1 MGEERKGTK
10 TNTLGRA
17 PGAGRHAAL
26 AWGARLT
33 RALVRPWPEMVGVDL
48 GGASVKVAHLVRR
61 GARIRNLR
69 TTRKALAEVEGKQG
83 DRRQAVRAAL
93 REAVRELGLNGK
105 PAAVCVLGNEV
116 MVRRLTLPPM
126 PRPDIHSA
134 LLLEC
139 RKLVGFPVEE
149 AELRYE
155 VVGQARRDGVPELE
169 LLVTVAR
176 RRRIQE
182 VRETLEAAGLRPS
195 VITIVPVA
203 LQALL
208 GRAGAIA
215 SDEVVAYLDMGA
227 TTTHILVLKGEE
239 IRFSREFGVGGGTLT
254 DALRSIIVRG
264 RGTVELTA
272 EEAEA
277 LKRDRGIPLGA
288 EEAEFAAGIPLAA
301 VSIMLRP
308 ILERLVREL
317 WNSFDYCNEQ
327 YLGEA
332 VTRIV
337 LLGAGSRVRNL
348 PDYLTGVLKIPVSRA
363 DLPEQVASRV
373 GGHEVGD
380 RGAASELALGLAHL
394 PRGAVNFLTP
404 ANAGMPYRLAEA
416 VPHQAAAVA
425 AGLLVISIALPAQVG
440 VVQERARLA
449 DMRVQLTSLAPRAGA
464 LQRFRA
470 AREEETRLQDL
481 LARLSGGQVLWS
493 FVLRDLSHR
502 VGEDVRLTEL
512 AVEEPAAGDAAQGAG
527 RAVRLTGLLRTDHRR
542 TEEVLAGLMQV
553 LQQSPVLDLVR
564 LEGCQ
569 SVDASRST
577 FTVSARLAE

>member
-1 MGEERKGTK
+1 MSEEGKGS
-10 TNTLGRA
+10 GRNAVGHA
-17 PGAGRHAAL
+17 PVTGRHASST
-26 AWGARLT
+26 WGARLT
-33 RALVRPWPEMVGVDL
+33 RALAQPWPEMVGVDL

-61 GARIRNLR
+61 GGRIRSLR
-69 TTRKALAEVEGKQG
+69 TTRKNLGAVEGNLG
-83 DRRQAVRAAL
+83 DRRSALREAL
-93 REAVRELGLNGK
+93 REAVRELGLNGR

-116 MVRRLTLPPM
+116 LVRRLTLPPM
-126 PRPDIHSA
+126 PRADIHSA

-155 VVGQARRDGVPELE
+155 VVGQTRRDGVPELE

-182 VRETLEAAGLRPS
+182 ARESLELAGLKPA

-254 DALRSIIVRG
+254 DALRSVIVRG
-264 RGTVELTA
+264 RGTVELTV

-277 LKRDRGIPLGA
+277 IKRDRGIPLGP
-288 EEAEFAAGIPLAA
+288 EEAESAGGIPLAA
-301 VSIMLRP
+301 ISIMLRP
-308 ILERLVREL
+308 ILERLAREL

-332 VTRIV
+332 VTRVV
-337 LLGAGSRVRNL
+337 LLGEGSRVRNL
-348 PDYLTGVLKIPVSRA
+348 PDYLTGVLKIPVTRA

-373 GGHEVGD
+373 GGRAAED

-394 PRGAVNFLTP
+394 SRGAVNFLAP

-416 VPHQAAAVA
+416 VPHQVAAVA
-425 AGLLVISIALPAQVG
+425 AGLLVISIALPVQVG

-449 DMRVQLTSLAPRAGA
+449 QMRAQLTSLAPRAGA

-470 AREEETRLQDL
+470 AREEEARLQDL

-502 VGEDVRLTEL
+502 VGEDVRLTDL

-527 RAVRLTGLLRTDHRR
+527 RTLRLTGLLRTDRRR

-553 LQQSPVLDLVR
+553 LQKSPVLDQVR